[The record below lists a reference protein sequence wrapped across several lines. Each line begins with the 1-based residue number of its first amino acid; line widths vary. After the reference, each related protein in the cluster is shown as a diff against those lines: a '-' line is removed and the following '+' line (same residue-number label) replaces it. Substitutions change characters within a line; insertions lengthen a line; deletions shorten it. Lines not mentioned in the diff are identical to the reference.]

1 MADEVV
7 PYSVEYYLGVVEESG
22 INFDDESDDD
32 SDDEKKP
39 RKKSSTK

>member
-1 MADEVV
+1 LADEVV
-7 PYSVEYYLGVVEESG
+7 PYSVEYYLGVVEDAG
-22 INFDDESDDD
+22 IHFDESDDE

>member
-22 INFDDESDDD
+22 IHFDDESDD

-39 RKKSSTK
+39 RKK